1 MGASLSRRDLLR
13 RAKTLALAS
22 PLFGL
27 AACDREETRHRAAT
41 IAGTTMGT
49 TYSVKITALPDS
61 VDRRAL
67 KAGIDRIL
75 ETVNAQMSNWRSDS
89 EISRFNASAS
99 SSWTGVSADTL
110 TVIEEALRVSELSG
124 GAFDPTIGPLVDVW
138 GFGPQED
145 QWGIPSQNRV
155 VAALG
160 RTGFQHLQTRGLPSG
175 LTKDH
180 APVEIDL
187 CGIAKGFGVDK
198 VAAYLDA
205 QGLGDYLVEIGGE
218 LRARGHSPRQRPW
231 RIGVERPGSERPAVQ
246 TIVSL
251 DGSAVATS
259 GNYRN
264 YFESDGF
271 RYSHIIDPRTGAP
284 VEHNLASV
292 TVVAPSTMQAD
303 ALSTAL
309 MVMGPH
315 AGLRLARRADIAA
328 LFIVRDGAGFE
339 EVRSPRFEQ
348 QALG

>member
-1 MGASLSRRDLLR
+1 MSASLSRRDLLR
-13 RAKTLALAS
+13 RAKALALAS
-22 PLFGL
+22 PLLGL
-27 AACDREETRHRAAT
+27 AACDREETRRRATT

-49 TYSVKITALPDS
+49 TYSVKFTALPQS

-75 ETVNAQMSNWRSDS
+75 ETVNAQMSNWRPDS
-89 EISRFNASAS
+89 EISRFNAGTA
-99 SSWTGVSADTL
+99 SSWTGISADTL
-110 TVIEEALRVSELSG
+110 TVIEEALRISRLSG

-138 GFGPQED
+138 GFGPHEE
-145 QWGIPSQNRV
+145 QWGIPSQSRV
-155 VAALG
+155 AAALG
-160 RTGFQHLQTRGLPSG
+160 RTGFRHLRTRGMPSG

-218 LRARGHSPRQRPW
+218 LRARGISPRRRPW
-231 RIGVERPGSERPAVQ
+231 RVGVERPGSEGPAVQ
-246 TIVSL
+246 TIISL
-251 DGSAVATS
+251 LGSAVATS

-271 RYSHIIDPRTGAP
+271 RYSHIIDPRIGSP
-284 VEHNLASV
+284 VEHDLASV